1 MTTWPALFETPRQH
15 FLEALRVRAY
25 AQGTLKSYAESLSC
39 FFRFLTAT
47 GVPDLREVTRET
59 IRTYQQWL
67 GAQPYTIWT
76 RSARLQAVRRFCE
89 HLEATDQVFLNPCAG
104 LILVQADR
112 GLPRTV
118 LTRAEARAILDA
130 PDVQWPKGIRDRA
143 ILEVFYATGIRLE
156 ELTRLTVLDLDLRQ
170 GFVRIHRGKF
180 AKDRVVPIGRRAG
193 EALRAYLTV
202 RARWTVQQRDESA
215 LWLASIQPHRPIRAQ
230 VIQVLVRTYAKQA
243 GVTRRIT
250 PHVWRHTCATHLVAN
265 GANLVAVQRL
275 LGHRSLATTQ
285 RYSRVAIPEL
295 HQTFR
300 RAHPR
305 ARLRPVP

>member
-1 MTTWPALFETPRQH
+1 MTTWPAPFETPRQH

-25 AQGTLKSYAESLSC
+25 ALGTLKSYAESLSC
-39 FFRFLTAT
+39 FFRFLIAV
-47 GVPDLREVTRET
+47 GVVDLREVTRET

-67 GAQPYTIWT
+67 GEQPYTIWT

-130 PDVQWPKGIRDRA
+130 PDVQWPKGLRDRA

-156 ELTRLTVLDLDLRQ
+156 ELTRLTVMDLDLRQ

-193 EALRAYLTV
+193 DALRVYLTV

-215 LWLASIQPHRPIRAQ
+215 LWLASIEPHRPIRAQ

-285 RYSRVAIPEL
+285 RYSRVAIPEIQ
-295 HQTFR
+295 QTFR

-305 ARLRPVP
+305 ARLQPTP

>member
-1 MTTWPALFETPRQH
+1 MTTWPPVFETPRQQ
-15 FLEALRVRAY
+15 FLESLRVRAY
-25 AQGTLKSYAESLSC
+25 APGTLKSYAESLSC
-39 FFRFLTAT
+39 FFRFLTTVGMA
-47 GVPDLREVTRET
+47 DLRDMTRET
-59 IRTYQQWL
+59 IRAYQQWL
-67 GAQPYTIWT
+67 HEQPYTIWT
-76 RSARLQAVRRFCE
+76 RSARLQALRRFCE

-118 LTRAEARAILDA
+118 LTRAEARAILNA
-130 PDVQWPKGIRDRA
+130 PDTQWPKGIRDRA

-180 AKDRVVPIGRRAG
+180 AKDRVVPMGRQACD
-193 EALRAYLTV
+193 ALRVYLTV
-202 RARWTVQQRDESA
+202 RTRWTERQREERA
-215 LWLASIQPHRPIRAQ
+215 LWLSSIDPHRPIRAQ

-265 GANLVAVQRL
+265 GANLIAVQRL

-305 ARLRPVP
+305 ARLEPAS

>member
-1 MTTWPALFETPRQH
+1 MTIWPTAFEAPRRS
-15 FLEALRVRAY
+15 FLESLRVRAY
-25 AQGTLKSYAESLSC
+25 ALGTLKSYAESLSC
-39 FFRFLTAT
+39 FFRFLTGA
-47 GVPDLREVTRET
+47 GVADLREVTRET
-59 IRTYQQWL
+59 IHTYQQWL
-67 GAQPYTIWT
+67 RGQPYTTWT
-76 RSARLQAVRRFCE
+76 RTARLQAVRRFCE

-104 LILVQADR
+104 LVLVQADR

-118 LTRAEARAILDA
+118 LTRAEARAILNA
-130 PDVQWPKGIRDRA
+130 PDTQWPKGVRDRA

-156 ELTRLTVLDLDLRQ
+156 ELTRLTVMDLDLRQ

-180 AKDRVVPIGRRAG
+180 ARDRVVPIGRRACD
-193 EALRAYLTV
+193 ALRAYLTV
-202 RARWTVQQRDESA
+202 RARWTEQQRDESA
-215 LWLASIQPHRPIRAQ
+215 LWLASIEPHRPIRAQ

-295 HQTFR
+295 QQTFR

-305 ARLRPVP
+305 ARLQTLP